1 MKDTQSNELISLLIK
16 IREHTIYTYNL
27 RRIHFRYLSNWP
39 WNTNLLSQNF
49 RRGHGRAATKK
60 RPICTRNMTRFS
72 MNRPASRFRL
82 LVAMSVSCLLSV
94 PLFAFKKS
102 YKPKGLQ
109 RQCLIGSAVAGL
121 NQARTI
127 TKASAT
133 GLDTSQDAYNKGMCS
148 PGSLVNNPVR

>member
-1 MKDTQSNELISLLIK
+1 
-16 IREHTIYTYNL
+16 
-27 RRIHFRYLSNWP
+27 
-39 WNTNLLSQNF
+39 
-49 RRGHGRAATKK
+49 
-60 RPICTRNMTRFS
+60 

-133 GLDTSQDAYNKGMCS
+133 GLDVRHDDYNTGICS
-148 PGSLVNNPVR
+148 FGSFVNDPFR

>member
-1 MKDTQSNELISLLIK
+1 
-16 IREHTIYTYNL
+16 
-27 RRIHFRYLSNWP
+27 
-39 WNTNLLSQNF
+39 
-49 RRGHGRAATKK
+49 
-60 RPICTRNMTRFS
+60 

-102 YKPKGLQ
+102 YKLQ

-133 GLDTSQDAYNKGMCS
+133 GLNVRHGDSNKGIC
-148 PGSLVNNPVR
+148 PFGSFVNNPFR